1 MPPWGPFDN
10 DLSLCIQGKGAITDA
25 ACTQG
30 GVQRNA
36 GFGEGVVFFS
46 QAYRVADPQLWCIR
60 EGERER
66 EREGERRARESKES
80 KQRWKGKGQE
90 RRERQTYGKKTE
102 RQKLD
107 VPALNRGSQGEKNRH
122 CPQLSTFIVA

>member
-66 EREGERRARESKES
+66 EREKGREEQGKAKKANKGGKEKDRNGGKDKHMERR
-80 KQRWKGKGQE
+80 QKG
-90 RRERQTYGKKTE
+90 RN
-102 RQKLD
+102 LMC
-107 VPALNRGSQGEKNRH
+107 L
-122 CPQLSTFIVA
+122 L

>member
-66 EREGERRARESKES
+66 ERRGEKSKG
-80 KQRWKGKGQE
+80 KQRKQTKVERKRTGTEGKTNIWKEDRKAE
-90 RRERQTYGKKTE
+90 T
-102 RQKLD
+102 
-107 VPALNRGSQGEKNRH
+107 
-122 CPQLSTFIVA
+122 